1 MVERVVEMVG
11 FVLAFVGLLGG
22 IIFRTE
28 GLTIAVIGIIIMVFG
43 MWFDEE

>member
-1 MVERVVEMVG
+1 MLERAVQLVG
-11 FVLAFVGLLGG
+11 CVLAFLGLMGG

-28 GLTIAVIGIIIMVFG
+28 GLTIAVIGLIIMVFG

>member
-1 MVERVVEMVG
+1 MLERAVQLVG
-11 FVLAFVGLLGG
+11 CGLAFVGLMGG

-28 GLTIAVIGIIIMVFG
+28 GLTIAVIGIIIMMFG

>member
-1 MVERVVEMVG
+1 MAERVVEMVG

-28 GLTIAVIGIIIMVFG
+28 GLTIAVIGLIIMMFG